1 MYGAGDGGPDGWPV
15 QAAASPE
22 STFLDRLAPT
32 DADPVPFD
40 DPERDATRIVEA
52 LDGSGHLVAHSGG
65 AVAALLAAA
74 QAPGAV
80 RSLTL
85 FEPACLGLARGR
97 PAVEEMV
104 AAMTA
109 VFDRSAD
116 PELTDGEFTHHFL
129 LAMGVPGTDP
139 ADPEYAAVGARLRL
153 QHPAVGDTARPR
165 GGLPGA
171 DPRGDGWVERGLR
184 RGGRGARRRRC
195 TSGRRAGHR
204 ARSPVPPGRPGR
216 DGRVPGDVR
225 LNAVPPAD
233 RVYPSPPENHHN
245 EPSPLRAR

>member
-1 MYGAGDGGPDGWPV
+1 MYGAGDGGPGGWPV

-22 STFLDRLAPT
+22 ATFLDRLAPT

-40 DPERDATRIVEA
+40 EPERDARRIVEA

-97 PAVEEMV
+97 PAVDEMV
-104 AAMTA
+104 AAMAA

-116 PELTDGEFTHHFL
+116 PELADGEFTHHFL

-139 ADPEYAAVGARLRL
+139 ADPEYAAVGARLRRSTPPWEPPL
-153 QHPAVGDTARPR
+153 ELAAVSRVRTLVVT
-165 GGLPGA
+165 GGWSAAFDEVAEVLVGA
-171 DPRGDGWVERGLR
+171 
-184 RGGRGARRRRC
+184 GARR
-195 TSGRRAGHR
+195 
-204 ARSPVPPGRPGR
+204 VV
-216 DGRVPGDVR
+216 VPGTGHGPQFHPDGQ
-225 LNAVPPAD
+225 AAMAEFQATYD
-233 RVYPSPPENHHN
+233 
-245 EPSPLRAR
+245 